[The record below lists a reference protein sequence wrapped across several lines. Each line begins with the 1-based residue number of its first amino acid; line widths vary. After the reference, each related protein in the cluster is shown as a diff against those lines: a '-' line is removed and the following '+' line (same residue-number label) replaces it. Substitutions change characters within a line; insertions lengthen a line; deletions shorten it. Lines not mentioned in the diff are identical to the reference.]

1 MDDKANDNIPIKKR
15 RRIIDDDEDDDDN
28 DDDDDDKVS
37 NDVDHDEVVEKSSK
51 PPGINDILASTNK
64 GGEKRSGSNV
74 VNVARGRNPPPPPLP
89 RATTPRSSGGARPHP
104 SPSMMTLT
112 KNICAHFAMS
122 LIRPVVMIHKIHHFL
137 FPFANIDFAEY
148 ASGICRGRRI
158 VP

>member
-37 NDVDHDEVVEKSSK
+37 NDLDHDEVVEKSSK

-74 VNVARGRNPPPPPLP
+74 VNVARGRNPPPPCPGQRRHGRAGEQGPTPLP
-89 RATTPRSSGGARPHP
+89 Q
-104 SPSMMTLT
+104 
-112 KNICAHFAMS
+112 
-122 LIRPVVMIHKIHHFL
+122 
-137 FPFANIDFAEY
+137 
-148 ASGICRGRRI
+148 
-158 VP
+158 